1 MATQRADL
9 RERFAGEPEHVIRF
23 FTHLAQ
29 GVREIMASLGV
40 ARFDDLVGH
49 VQYVEPDPD
58 LDAGR
63 AAALDLHDLLSPP
76 DETHVSPL
84 RRHRERNDRPHD
96 THLDTQIINR
106 LDLAELPDV
115 SLALELPIANTDRA
129 VGAQLSGA
137 IVRAGCEDGLAD
149 ESIRLTFRGTAGQSF
164 GAFVTRGLRLDLIGE
179 ANDYVGKGLGGGV
192 ITIRPPD
199 TAVFAPEDNVI
210 MGNTV
215 LYGATSGQLF
225 AAGRAGE
232 RFGVRNSGAQTVV
245 EGVGDHGCEYM
256 TGGTV
261 VVLGPTGKNFA
272 AGMSAGTAYIYDR
285 GEAFLKRFNPELVSI
300 ARVAAPEAAEELRGL
315 IADHVEATGSALGRR
330 ILDAWTAEIGNF
342 WQVTPNP
349 PVVDT
354 EAPPKADAARA
365 RRAVESR
372 RRAALRHGGR
382 RRATAPPASS

>member
-1 MATQRADL
+1 M
-9 RERFAGEPEHVIRF
+9 
-23 FTHLAQ
+23 
-29 GVREIMASLGV
+29 
-40 ARFDDLVGH
+40 
-49 VQYVEPDPD
+49 
-58 LDAGR
+58 
-63 AAALDLHDLLSPP
+63 
-76 DETHVSPL
+76 SPL
-84 RRHRERNDRPHD
+84 RRHRARNDRPHD
-96 THLDTQIINR
+96 IHLDTQIIDR
-106 LDLAELPDV
+106 LDMAALPDV

-149 ESIRLTFRGTAGQSF
+149 EAIRLRYRGTAGQSF
-164 GAFVTRGLRLDLIGE
+164 GAFVIRGLRLDLIGE
-179 ANDYVGKGLGGGV
+179 ANDYVGKGLGGG
-192 ITIRPPD
+192 ILTIRPPD
-199 TAVFAPEDNVI
+199 TAAFAPEDNVI

-215 LYGATSGQLF
+215 LYGATSGRLF

-232 RFGVRNSGAQTVV
+232 RFAVRNSGAHTVV

-261 VVLGPTGKNFA
+261 VVLGPTGRNFA

-285 GEAFLKRFNPELVSI
+285 GEVFLKRYNPELVGV
-300 ARVAAPEAAEELRGL
+300 ARVATAQADEELRGL
-315 IADHVEATGSALGRR
+315 IAAHVDATGSALGRR
-330 ILDAWTAEIGNF
+330 ILDSWTTEVGNF

-382 RRATAPPASS
+382 RTTAATS

>member
-1 MATQRADL
+1 M
-9 RERFAGEPEHVIRF
+9 
-23 FTHLAQ
+23 
-29 GVREIMASLGV
+29 
-40 ARFDDLVGH
+40 
-49 VQYVEPDPD
+49 
-58 LDAGR
+58 
-63 AAALDLHDLLSPP
+63 
-76 DETHVSPL
+76 
-84 RRHRERNDRPHD
+84 
-96 THLDTQIINR
+96 
-106 LDLAELPDV
+106 
-115 SLALELPIANTDRA
+115 
-129 VGAQLSGA
+129 
-137 IVRAGCEDGLAD
+137 RAGCEDGLPD
-149 ESIRLTFRGTAGQSF
+149 ETIRLTFHGTAGQSF

-199 TAVFAPEDNVI
+199 TAAFAPEDNVI

-215 LYGATSGQLF
+215 LYGATSGRLF

-285 GEAFLKRFNPELVSI
+285 SDVFLRRYNPELVSL

-315 IADHVEATGSALGRR
+315 IADHVEATGSALGSR
-330 ILDAWTAEIGNF
+330 ILDAWTSEVGNF

-354 EAPPKADAARA
+354 EALPKADAARA

-382 RRATAPPASS
+382 RRAAAPPASS